1 MVKIILSLESEELG
15 LIPSSV
21 ILLLW
26 NLDKPFVNAIFS
38 SINENHLFSF
48 LLERVNVDKLEY
60 PFTL

>member
-21 ILLLW
+21 ILLLC

-48 LLERVNVDKLEY
+48 LFERVNVDKLEY